1 MSTQSNNTMTQ
12 LSLSRPQMSLK
23 SSLHKMHKVMPSSD
37 LLPCAPPKD
46 DTPEERSAFVIGI
59 LDEVLDILNDD
70 LFDDDDDDDDDLDFN
85 TNSDRW
91 L

>member
-70 LFDDDDDDDDDLDFN
+70 LFEDDDDDDLDFG
-85 TNSDRW
+85 TNSDCG